1 MYRTLTT
8 AMRDGLIQSA
18 HDCSDGG
25 LSVSLSE
32 SCFGTDGG
40 ATIDISPLRSHSD
53 DLSIAAILFGESLGR
68 ILISVAPED
77 TKRFESMM
85 DDIACFRLGSVTEEE
100 RIMITDSGMMIL
112 DAEVSRL
119 RRAWKSTLDGSDQ

>member
-1 MYRTLTT
+1 
-8 AMRDGLIQSA
+8 MR
-18 HDCSDGG
+18 
-25 LSVSLSE
+25 
-32 SCFGTDGG
+32 
-40 ATIDISPLRSHSD
+40 
-53 DLSIAAILFGESLGR
+53 SIAAILFGESLGR